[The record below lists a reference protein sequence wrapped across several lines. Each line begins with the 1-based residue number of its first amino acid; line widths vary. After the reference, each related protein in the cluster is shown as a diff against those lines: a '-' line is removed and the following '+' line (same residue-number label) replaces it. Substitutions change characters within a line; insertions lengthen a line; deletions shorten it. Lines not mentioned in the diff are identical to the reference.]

1 MGVSVV
7 MAETNPMTP
16 SRTVSRASQRGMG
29 NEAVRTLSSLE
40 TMSDKQI
47 AWSTN
52 FYVFCFGYAMS
63 FDATLSSFEILNYI
77 LDHEVLAI
85 GTGILMLI
93 IVIMSIP
100 AGTVVALLGPKKSQ
114 LLAMSFPLLY
124 FVAVAAAA
132 FVGKENVSA
141 QWFFYLVAAF
151 GCGLAVALLGAASG
165 PWVDRTAD
173 ILCAEDPVLNRSEVS
188 AYLLSDFQ
196 IISSAYSVF
205 YLLMMIALMR
215 YLDFTYPWVT
225 VVYAGFAILAIGLV
239 ALTRDPPA
247 PATQTQKVGSKESIK
262 REIRAAANYYKNPRA
277 WFLAIP
283 ALTIGIMSAWRAF
296 DIGNILEEP
305 GSIDINNAPAVNLAQ
320 SFTQMVCAKL
330 FSRLIPRFGTNPVM
344 GLGTVGLLAAPCL
357 ALFTNLAYDGWYI
370 LIFYCLA
377 GLSWSVM
384 GTAFKAIILD
394 HFKDDQAGTAFAA
407 YNSQTFIGQVI
418 FYFLAVGGSDTMKIK
433 EICIVIFAVLVMPSV
448 FIADSMKAKEETGPE
463 LPL

>member
-1 MGVSVV
+1 MG
-7 MAETNPMTP
+7 
-16 SRTVSRASQRGMG
+16 
-29 NEAVRTLSSLE
+29 
-40 TMSDKQI
+40 
-47 AWSTN
+47 
-52 FYVFCFGYAMS
+52 
-63 FDATLSSFEILNYI
+63 
-77 LDHEVLAI
+77 
-85 GTGILMLI
+85 
-93 IVIMSIP
+93 
-100 AGTVVALLGPKKSQ
+100 
-114 LLAMSFPLLY
+114 
-124 FVAVAAAA
+124 
-132 FVGKENVSA
+132 
-141 QWFFYLVAAF
+141 
-151 GCGLAVALLGAASG
+151 
-165 PWVDRTAD
+165 DRTAD
-173 ILCAEDPVLNRSEVS
+173 ILCAEDPALNRSEVS
-188 AYLLSDFQ
+188 AYLLSNFQ
-196 IISSAYSVF
+196 IISSVYSVF

-247 PATQTQKVGSKESIK
+247 PATQMQKVDSKESIK
-262 REIRAAANYYKNPRA
+262 REIQAAANYYKNPRA
-277 WFLAIP
+277 WILAIP
-283 ALTIGIMSAWRAF
+283 ALTIGIMSAWKAF

-305 GSIDINNAPAVNLAQ
+305 GSININNAPAVNLAQ

-384 GTAFKAIILD
+384 GTAFKAI
-394 HFKDDQAGTAFAA
+394 
-407 YNSQTFIGQVI
+407 NSQTFIGQVV

-433 EICIVIFAVLVMPSV
+433 EICIVIFAVIIMPSV

>member
-1 MGVSVV
+1 MGIVFSVFV
-7 MAETNPMTP
+7 IMAETKPMTP
-16 SRTVSRASQRGMG
+16 SRAMSRVSQRGMG

-63 FDATLSSFEILNYI
+63 FDATLSSFEIVNYI
-77 LDHEVLAI
+77 LDKQVAAI

-100 AGTVVALLGPKKSQ
+100 AGAVVALLGPKKSQ
-114 LLAMSFPLLY
+114 LLAMSFTLLY

-141 QWFFYLVAAF
+141 QWFFYLVAAL

-173 ILCAEDPVLNRSEVS
+173 ILCAEDPALNRSEVS
-188 AYLLSDFQ
+188 AYLLSNFQ
-196 IISSAYSVF
+196 IISSVYSVF

-239 ALTRDPPA
+239 ALT
-247 PATQTQKVGSKESIK
+247 
-262 REIRAAANYYKNPRA
+262 KNPRA

-283 ALTIGIMSAWRAF
+283 ALTIGIMSAWKAF

-305 GSIDINNAPAVNLAQ
+305 GSININNAPAVNLAQ
-320 SFTQMVCAKL
+320 AFTQMVC
-330 FSRLIPRFGTNPVM
+330 
-344 GLGTVGLLAAPCL
+344 
-357 ALFTNLAYDGWYI
+357 
-370 LIFYCLA
+370 
-377 GLSWSVM
+377 
-384 GTAFKAIILD
+384 
-394 HFKDDQAGTAFAA
+394 
-407 YNSQTFIGQVI
+407 
-418 FYFLAVGGSDTMKIK
+418 
-433 EICIVIFAVLVMPSV
+433 
-448 FIADSMKAKEETGPE
+448 
-463 LPL
+463 

>member
-1 MGVSVV
+1 MG
-7 MAETNPMTP
+7 
-16 SRTVSRASQRGMG
+16 
-29 NEAVRTLSSLE
+29 
-40 TMSDKQI
+40 
-47 AWSTN
+47 N

-63 FDATLSSFEILNYI
+63 FDATLSSS
-77 LDHEVLAI
+77 
-85 GTGILMLI
+85 GILMLI

-114 LLAMSFPLLY
+114 LLAMSFTLLY
-124 FVAVAAAA
+124 FVAVAAAT

-173 ILCAEDPVLNRSEVS
+173 ILCAEDPALNRSEVS
-188 AYLLSDFQ
+188 AYLLANFQ

-215 YLDFTYPWVT
+215 YLDFAYPWVT

-247 PATQTQKVGSKESIK
+247 PATQMQKVDSKESIK

-283 ALTIGIMSAWRAF
+283 ALTIGIMSAWKGF

-305 GSIDINNAPAVNLAQ
+305 GSININNAPAVNLAQ

-377 GLSWSVM
+377 GLNHSVM
-384 GTAFKAIILD
+384 GTAFKTIILD

-407 YNSQTFIGQVI
+407 YNSQTFIGQFV

-433 EICIVIFAVLVMPSV
+433 EICIVIFAVLIMPSV